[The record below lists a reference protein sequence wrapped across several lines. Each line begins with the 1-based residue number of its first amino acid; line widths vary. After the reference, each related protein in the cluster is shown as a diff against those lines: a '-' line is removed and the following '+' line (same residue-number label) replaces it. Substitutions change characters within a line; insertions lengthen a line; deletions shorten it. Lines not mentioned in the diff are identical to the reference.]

1 MFLSA
6 YTSYIN
12 INSVGSVFFFIIIII
27 LLKRTFDAIPGD
39 PRHSRQAGYRLRET
53 KRGGSCQNVWLRGRI
68 LGWNTEPLAEDQA
81 KTMGALQRTAFVV
94 IGQGKCGKD
103 VYKYY
108 KYSHHTCSP

>member
-6 YTSYIN
+6 HTSYIN
-12 INSVGSVFFFIIIII
+12 INSVGCVFFIFIFIS
-27 LLKRTFDAIPGD
+27 LKRTFDAIPGD
-39 PRHSRQAGYRLRET
+39 PRHSRQAGYRLREA

-68 LGWNTEPLAEDQA
+68 LGWNAEPLAEDQA

-108 KYSHHTCSP
+108 KYSHHACSL